1 MTDLPIALSSPAS
14 VPVRRAQASTAQQAA
29 AQTDA
34 PQPDVNA
41 FQDALALLLGS
52 GLVSASA
59 AEPGT
64 LGATSKAGSSGQ
76 SDEDVQPVLDVAVTP
91 TGLALPWLPT
101 RPPAGPL
108 AADLAGQKKVIFST
122 AIADPVSPQSGA
134 PTTPTTPTTPSTAAL
149 AIEIG
154 GFTPTP
160 SAPEQLGVI
169 EVQVGARAGGQGLD
183 EKLLGMPAAPSTA
196 PLAAAMSG
204 FTPTASVP
212 EQPGGVIEARV
223 GERAWGQGLGEKLVW
238 MVTQKHQ
245 VAELHLNPPDLGPLK
260 ISISLDQNQASAQF
274 VSAHASVREAIE
286 LAMPRLREMLAD
298 SGITLGNT
306 SVGHETFREQAQQ
319 QPSAYVTQALAR
331 AADSGTVS
339 ISTRQLRPMHGL
351 VDTFA

>member
-1 MTDLPIALSSPAS
+1 LTDLPIALSSPAS
-14 VPVRRAQASTAQQAA
+14 APVRHAQRSASQQTP

-52 GLVSASA
+52 GLVSASPA
-59 AEPGT
+59 GPGT
-64 LGATSKAGSSGQ
+64 GGAASKAGSSGL
-76 SDEDVQPVLDVAVTP
+76 SDEDVQPVLDAAVTP
-91 TGLALPWLPT
+91 TGLALPWIPT
-101 RPPAGPL
+101 RPPADPL
-108 AADLAGQKKVIFST
+108 AADLVGQKKVIFST

-134 PTTPTTPTTPSTAAL
+134 PTTPTTPTTPSIAAL
-149 AIEIG
+149 AIKIG

-169 EVQVGARAGGQGLD
+169 EAHVGERAGGQGLE
-183 EKLLGMPAAPSTA
+183 EKLVGAPAAPSTA
-196 PLAAAMSG
+196 ALAIKVDG
-204 FTPTASVP
+204 FTPTSSVP
-212 EQPGGVIEARV
+212 EQPGVIEARV

-286 LAMPRLREMLAD
+286 LAMPRLREMLAE

-306 SVGHETFREQAQQ
+306 SVGNETFHEQAQR
-319 QPSAYVTQALAR
+319 QPGAYVTQALAR
-331 AADSGTVS
+331 AADSGAVS
-339 ISTRQLRPMHGL
+339 ISTRQLRPTHGL